1 VGRGVHSPKPPT
13 GAKIENTSLKKY
25 YKNQEKFKKIF

>member
-13 GAKIENTSLKKY
+13 GAKPKYILKKF
-25 YKNQEKFKKIF
+25 KESRKFKKIF